1 MICSRLSFAQAP
13 VVEEGVSA
21 PLDVRV
27 GLDGGELGAVGLDD
41 VGPGALEVPVGSEV
55 DHVPEVGA
63 VGEALG
69 AGFGL
74 VPQAASSPTVPTA
87 SSPLR
92 LSP

>member
-1 MICSRLSFAQAP
+1 MTCSRLSLAQAP
-13 VVEEGVSA
+13 VVEEGVA
-21 PLDVRV
+21 PPPDVRV
-27 GLDGGELGAVGLDD
+27 GLDGGELGAVGLDA
-41 VGPGALEVPVGSEV
+41 VGVEVPVGSEV

-74 VPQAASSPTVPTA
+74 VPHAASSPTVPAA

-92 LSP
+92 LSA